1 MLSFIG
7 RRLAVSF
14 FILLAA
20 TAVMF
25 FLTAASGDPLADLA
39 ELRGPDKESRIAAR
53 TEALHLDVP
62 IAGRY
67 LLWLQEVGRCIIPGG
82 DACTLGLDRA
92 GNPVLPQLLTA
103 MDATFRLVLAATLI
117 ALAIGVIA
125 GIATA
130 LRQYSVFDYSTT
142 FVAFL
147 CFSLPVFWVSTL
159 LKQYVAIE
167 LNSWLADPK
176 LEYLGIVLIGVLA
189 GLIWM
194 VVIGGSGKQRAVVFA
209 AGAAAT
215 ALTLY
220 LLLVTGWFRSP
231 GLGPVGLL
239 FGGAA
244 IAIGWTALAAGFRRR
259 RILASALATAA
270 AGYLSWLAAQP
281 LLADPGWLTLV
292 ALAAAAVAVSLLIG
306 RFVGGPYR
314 RQAQGVSVVTGL
326 LFGLLVAADRL
337 MAAYPAVRAATGGR
351 PIPTTGAESP
361 NFEGTFWEVNLDY
374 LLHLI
379 LPTLAIML
387 ISFATYTRFTRA
399 SQLDVLNQD
408 YIRTARAKGLSERT
422 VLVKHA
428 FRNAMIP
435 ITTLMAFDFAGVLG
449 GAVIT
454 ETVFGWNG
462 MGRLFVDGLANVDP
476 HPVMAFFLVTGAA
489 AVVFNMLADIAYAF
503 LDPRIS
509 LK

>member
-1 MLSFIG
+1 MLFFIG
-7 RRLAVSF
+7 RRLVISF

-20 TAVMF
+20 TAIMF
-25 FLTAASGDPLADLA
+25 FLTALSGDPLADLA

-53 TEALHLDVP
+53 TEALHLDTPVP
-62 IAGRY
+62 VRY
-67 LLWLQEVGRCIIPGG
+67 LLWLQEIGRCIVPGG
-82 DACTLGLDRA
+82 DACTLGLDRS

-103 MDATFRLVLAATLI
+103 MDATFRLVVAATII
-117 ALAIGVIA
+117 ALVIGVII
-125 GIATA
+125 GIVTA
-130 LRQYSVFDYSTT
+130 LRQYSIFDYSTT

-167 LNSWLADPK
+167 LNTWLANPQ
-176 LEYLGIVLIGVLA
+176 LEYLTIALIGVLA
-189 GLIWM
+189 GIVWM
-194 VVIGGSGKQRAVVFA
+194 IVIGGNRRRKATVFLTA
-209 AGAAAT
+209 AAAT

-239 FGGAA
+239 ICAA
-244 IAIGWTALAAGFRRR
+244 AVAIGWVALAAGFRRR
-259 RILASALATAA
+259 QILVSALAAA
-270 AGYLSWLAAQP
+270 AVGYAAYLATQP
-281 LLADPGWLTLV
+281 LMADPGWLTL
-292 ALAAAAVAVSLLIG
+292 AGLAAATVVVSLLIG
-306 RFVGGPYR
+306 RMFGGPYR
-314 RQAQGVSVVTGL
+314 RQAQRVTVVVGL
-326 LFGLLVAADRL
+326 LFALLVAADRL
-337 MAAYPAVRAATGGR
+337 MAAYPAVSAATGGR

-361 NFEGTFWEVNLDY
+361 NFSGTFWEVNLDY
-374 LLHLI
+374 ILHLI

-399 SQLDVLNQD
+399 SQLDVMNQD

-462 MGRLFVDGLANVDP
+462 MGKLFVDGLTNVDP

-489 AVVFNMLADIAYAF
+489 AVIFNMLADITYAF